1 MMPQATVDP
10 AKCDPAHCTG
20 GVCFVKKNC
29 PLKGIV
35 QMDPGDQPIVDW
47 TRCRG
52 CSVCVA
58 KCPLKAIHLE

>member
-1 MMPQATVDP
+1 MPQAVVDLQ
-10 AKCDPAHCTG
+10 KCDPAHCVD
-20 GVCFVKKNC
+20 GVCFVKRNC
-29 PLKGIV
+29 PVKGIV

-58 KCPLKAIHLE
+58 RCPLKAIRLE

>member
-1 MMPQATVDP
+1 M
-10 AKCDPAHCTG
+10 
-20 GVCFVKKNC
+20 
-29 PLKGIV
+29 KGII

-58 KCPLKAIHLE
+58 RCPLKAIHLE